1 MHILILQHARV
12 ETAGS
17 LGQFLKEDGHTSEV
31 VHLDEGEKLP
41 KNSNFD
47 GLWVLGGPMDVWEE
61 EKFPWLKEEKAF
73 IKYQVQQKGT
83 PFLGICLG
91 HQLLAECMGGK
102 VSKSQKPEVGVLDV
116 LLTESG
122 QNGVFFDGVPENF
135 KTLQWHSAEVTE
147 LPPGSKVLA
156 WSESCSI
163 QALQWQTRAFSIQF
177 HLEIEDDTVLNWSN
191 IPEYK
196 LSLEQEMGINGFKK
210 MQNDC
215 LQNISQMKEKAERL
229 YINWMQTTART

>member
-41 KNSNFD
+41 ENSNFD

-61 EKFPWLKEEKAF
+61 EKYPWLKEEKAF

-102 VSKSQKPEVGVLDV
+102 VSKSQ
-116 LLTESG
+116 
-122 QNGVFFDGVPENF
+122 
-135 KTLQWHSAEVTE
+135 
-147 LPPGSKVLA
+147 
-156 WSESCSI
+156 
-163 QALQWQTRAFSIQF
+163 
-177 HLEIEDDTVLNWSN
+177 
-191 IPEYK
+191 
-196 LSLEQEMGINGFKK
+196 LSLIH
-210 MQNDC
+210 
-215 LQNISQMKEKAERL
+215 I
-229 YINWMQTTART
+229 

>member
-41 KNSNFD
+41 ENSNFD

-61 EKFPWLKEEKAF
+61 EKYPWLKEEKAF

-122 QNGVFFDGVPENF
+122 QSGVFFDGVTEKY
-135 KTLQWHSAEVTE
+135 KTL
-147 LPPGSKVLA
+147 
-156 WSESCSI
+156 
-163 QALQWQTRAFSIQF
+163 
-177 HLEIEDDTVLNWSN
+177 
-191 IPEYK
+191 
-196 LSLEQEMGINGFKK
+196 
-210 MQNDC
+210 
-215 LQNISQMKEKAERL
+215 
-229 YINWMQTTART
+229 